1 MAVMEKGEAIDNE
14 EPTAK
19 FEVAA
24 SDVDAGWDLV
34 MLSFEAQ
41 KNFKVNIVLVPCL
54 TDVLCF
60 YVRWQS
66 EKNLR
71 RRLRRRRLQE
81 DYWMTRKLQRTL
93 SGLGSRR
100 LKLSMIESMKMMES
114 IIISFR
120 SLFEYLQ
127 LLVSVMRR
135 DRLHPTLPGVNVDVF
150 VKVWN

>member
-1 MAVMEKGEAIDNE
+1 MEKGEANDNE

-24 SDVDAGWDLV
+24 TDVDAGWDLV

-100 LKLSMIESMKMMES
+100 LKLSMIESMKMM
-114 IIISFR
+114 
-120 SLFEYLQ
+120 
-127 LLVSVMRR
+127 
-135 DRLHPTLPGVNVDVF
+135 
-150 VKVWN
+150 K

>member
-1 MAVMEKGEAIDNE
+1 MLKFPRNEVSGLTQKSFAILHKTAVIYCAAREAMAVMEKGEAIDNE

-100 LKLSMIESMKMMES
+100 LKLSMIESMKMM
-114 IIISFR
+114 
-120 SLFEYLQ
+120 
-127 LLVSVMRR
+127 
-135 DRLHPTLPGVNVDVF
+135 
-150 VKVWN
+150 K